1 MTTAAGPA
9 AGFWRAVDLGQAMGL
24 FMGNSLEQNVA
35 VIEGMVDG
43 VVWLP
48 TNSEGVSVRSGL
60 GSEAGHRVAV
70 TAATNPADLT
80 KGGVG

>member
-1 MTTAAGPA
+1 
-9 AGFWRAVDLGQAMGL
+9 
-24 FMGNSLEQNVA
+24 VA